1 MNAALLIDAS
11 YFIAAFLFIY
21 GLKRMSSPLTARS
34 GIVVAGAGM
43 VLAVLAS
50 FLYTLDVSPAA
61 RPQLTTNLVLAVIA
75 LALGLGWAWRSG
87 KKVAMTEMPQMVALY
102 NGMGGG
108 AAAAIAAIE
117 LIGYKTH
124 GSVSLTLA
132 VLGGVIGAV
141 SLSGSLIAWAKLDG
155 RINSTLRFSGLQA
168 VNGSL
173 LLLLLALG
181 AYIVWH
187 SGQVAMPVFAVF
199 FALAL
204 LYGVMMT
211 MPIGGADMPVVIS
224 LYNAFTGLAVGFEG
238 YVLNNP
244 ALMIAGMVVGSAGS
258 LLTLLMAKAM
268 NRSVANVLFSNFGA
282 ATDDTGGE
290 ISGSQKPIDAAD
302 AGINMHYATKVII
315 APGYGLAVA
324 QAQHKLYELVKLLLA
339 GKAFDNFML
348 MRDSKVL
355 KQLLPQLDKLL
366 KQEPEGK
373 AFQLATKALQNTDQ
387 RVEEDKPVT
396 PAFIFAALLWY
407 PVEQRAEKLL
417 VESGLNEVD
426 ALNIAMMEVLDEVQ
440 RSIAIPKRFSL
451 TIKDIWFLQSRL
463 SKRAGRRAFKLM
475 EQVKFRGAYDFL
487 QLRAQAEGGE
497 LLELAN
503 WWQRFQSDDEA
514 GREILVQ
521 NLGKEGIERRPRR
534 RRPPT
539 KRRPPGPAANG

>member
-50 FLYTLDVSPAA
+50 FLYTLDVNAA
-61 RPQLTTNLVLAVIA
+61 AKPHLSTNLALALIA

-132 VLGGVIGAV
+132 VLGGVIGSV

-155 RINSTLRFSGLQA
+155 RITKTLRFAGLQA

-173 LLLLLALG
+173 LLILIAIG
-181 AYIVWH
+181 AYMVWQ
-187 SGQVAMPVFAVF
+187 GGAVAAPVFAVF

-204 LYGVMMT
+204 MYGVMMT

-282 ATDDTGGE
+282 TGDEEQGE
-290 ISGSQKPIDAAD
+290 MAGSQKPAEAGD
-302 AGINMHYATKVII
+302 AGINMRYATKVII

-324 QAQHKLYELVKLLLA
+324 QAQHKLYELVKLLQDA
-339 GKAFDNFML
+339 DVDVKFAIH
-348 MRDSKVL
+348 
-355 KQLLPQLDKLL
+355 
-366 KQEPEGK
+366 
-373 AFQLATKALQNTDQ
+373 
-387 RVEEDKPVT
+387 PV
-396 PAFIFAALLWY
+396 
-407 PVEQRAEKLL
+407 
-417 VESGLNEVD
+417 
-426 ALNIAMMEVLDEVQ
+426 
-440 RSIAIPKRFSL
+440 
-451 TIKDIWFLQSRL
+451 
-463 SKRAGRRAFKLM
+463 AGRM
-475 EQVKFRGAYDFL
+475 PGHMNV
-487 QLRAQAEGGE
+487 
-497 LLELAN
+497 LLA
-503 WWQRFQSDDEA
+503 EA
-514 GREILVQ
+514 GVPYDIIHDMEDI
-521 NLGKEGIERRPRR
+521 NNEFKEADVAIVIGAND
-534 RRPPT
+534 T
-539 KRRPPGPAANG
+539 VNPAARSNKSSPIYGMPVLNVDMAKQVYVVKRGQGKGYSGVENALFYADNTQMVYGDAQKVIVAMIQAIKSLGSDH